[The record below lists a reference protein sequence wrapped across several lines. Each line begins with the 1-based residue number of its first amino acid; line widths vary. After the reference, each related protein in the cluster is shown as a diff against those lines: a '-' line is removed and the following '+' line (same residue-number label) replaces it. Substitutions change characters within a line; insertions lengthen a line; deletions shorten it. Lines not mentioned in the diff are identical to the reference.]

1 MNQGKYL
8 QLLPFRGAPGGVEAA
23 GWEGAMKKIILVVV
37 IAMAVAVLAQE
48 RTPLVVKDTS
58 ISTGVVI
65 VTAEVAGKAVELQC
79 NQNASGC
86 TPLKSGK
93 YMMVALPKNWGMYDC
108 KNVDVYQETANPD
121 TDQKLGE
128 YCLIQ
133 K

>member
-1 MNQGKYL
+1 MRKIV
-8 QLLPFRGAPGGVEAA
+8 LLVL
-23 GWEGAMKKIILVVV
+23 IV
-37 IAMAVAVLAQE
+37 MAVVVLAQE
-48 RTPLVVKDTS
+48 KTSLVVKDTS
-58 ISTGVVI
+58 INTGVVI
-65 VTAEVAGKAVELQC
+65 VTAETGGKAVELQC

-93 YMMVALPKNWGMYDC
+93 YLMVVLPKNWGMYDC